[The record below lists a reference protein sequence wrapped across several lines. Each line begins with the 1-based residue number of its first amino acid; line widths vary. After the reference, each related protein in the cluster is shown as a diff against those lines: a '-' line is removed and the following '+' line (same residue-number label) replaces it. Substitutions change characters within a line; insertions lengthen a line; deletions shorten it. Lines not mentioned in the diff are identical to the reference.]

1 LIATLNSVGL
11 MSNSMKK
18 ILFIS
23 GTRADFGKLKPLIQA
38 VSDHPDFEY
47 GIFGTGMHMLSKYG
61 NTIREI
67 KRAGFDQV
75 FMFINQI
82 EGDSM
87 ELILANTIT
96 GLTKFLHE
104 NHVDLI
110 VIHGD
115 RVEAMAG
122 AIVGALR
129 NILVAHVEGGEV
141 SGTIDDLMRHA
152 TSKLSHIHFVAN
164 ATAEKRLKQLGES
177 ESSIFHIGSPD
188 VDIMVSDKLPSLDE
202 AKKRYE
208 VSFDSFSIAM
218 LHPVTTEIDQ
228 QFRHA
233 SIFVDTLIKSN
244 RNYIVIYP
252 NNDLGSQEIF
262 SAYKNLSNNPR
273 IRIFPSLR
281 FEYFLTF
288 LKHAD
293 LIIGNSSA
301 GIHEAPIYGI
311 PTINVGTRQLNRF
324 HYESI
329 FNTDFDTQVILEAM
343 NTALRAKRFKP
354 CDHYGDGTSAQKFM
368 SILSSEKMWQIS
380 QQKKFRDLELS

>member
-1 LIATLNSVGL
+1 MIATLNSVGL

-23 GTRADFGKLKPLIQA
+23 GTRADFGKLKPLIRA

-164 ATAEKRLKQLGES
+164 ATAEK
-177 ESSIFHIGSPD
+177 D
-188 VDIMVSDKLPSLDE
+188 
-202 AKKRYE
+202 
-208 VSFDSFSIAM
+208 
-218 LHPVTTEIDQ
+218 
-228 QFRHA
+228 
-233 SIFVDTLIKSN
+233 
-244 RNYIVIYP
+244 
-252 NNDLGSQEIF
+252 
-262 SAYKNLSNNPR
+262 
-273 IRIFPSLR
+273 
-281 FEYFLTF
+281 
-288 LKHAD
+288 
-293 LIIGNSSA
+293 
-301 GIHEAPIYGI
+301 
-311 PTINVGTRQLNRF
+311 
-324 HYESI
+324 
-329 FNTDFDTQVILEAM
+329 
-343 NTALRAKRFKP
+343 
-354 CDHYGDGTSAQKFM
+354 
-368 SILSSEKMWQIS
+368 
-380 QQKKFRDLELS
+380 